1 MRTDFQAGDEVKL
14 PDGEQAFVV
23 TKSSQHLTWVR
34 RDSASEP
41 EEYRD
46 ELIQKVSDWES

>member
-1 MRTDFQAGDEVKL
+1 MRTDFQAGDGVKL
-14 PDGEQAFVV
+14 PDGAQAFVI

-46 ELIQKVSDWES
+46 EKLQKVSDWDA